1 MNSTPYGIHIVGG
14 GLAGYAAA
22 LALAPILTQ
31 QGESLTLYERTAPR
45 TAPRTDSIRTTTINA
60 VSYQFL
66 QKLGIIAALPAAAIS
81 PIHRIIVSDDSTAQ
95 QPPDAH
101 DPLMQWQH
109 DQPLA
114 WVIKN
119 SDFISVMADLMDKT
133 PTISRRTTTITG
145 YHPQH
150 PDLGAVAA
158 GLSVSDTTDD
168 HTSVDDTTT
177 DICVPASL
185 IIAADGSTSPLRQAA
200 AIQTITRDPKQN
212 AIVATLTLDAPHE
225 ATAWQKFLKTGP
237 MALMPL
243 SQPFEMALV
252 WSTTNADAARLMD
265 ADDAAFMHAFNTAS
279 GHIFGGAHTI
289 SRRQS
294 FPIMP
299 KHARTP
305 IARRLVL
312 IGDAAHSIH
321 PLAGQGYNLA
331 IGDIMALAKHISH
344 AKTLGMDVG
353 NAAMLKAYARAR
365 CPEIATMTL
374 ATDGLNWLFSGGDRR
389 RRVAGLGMSLANFP
403 PIKALAERVASGRM
417 FHRH

>member
-1 MNSTPYGIHIVGG
+1 MDSTAYGIHIVGG
-14 GLAGYAAA
+14 GLSGYAAA
-22 LALAPILTQ
+22 LALAGH
-31 QGESLTLYERTAPR
+31 GENLTLYERTAPQ
-45 TAPRTDSIRTTTINA
+45 TAPQTDAIRTTTINA

-66 QKLGIIAALPAAAIS
+66 QKLGIIAALPADAIS
-81 PIHRIIVSDDSTAQ
+81 PIRRIIVSDDSTPQ
-95 QPPDAH
+95 QPPQHPHDA
-101 DPLMQWQH
+101 LMQWHH

-119 SDFISVMADLMDKT
+119 SALINTMADFIKKT
-133 PTISRRTTTITG
+133 PAISRRTATITG

-150 PDLGAVAA
+150 ADLGAVAA
-158 GLSVSDTTDD
+158 GLSTNDNTIT
-168 HTSVDDTTT
+168 
-177 DICVPASL
+177 PASL
-185 IIAADGSTSPLRQAA
+185 IIAADGRTSLLRQAA
-200 AIQTITRDPKQN
+200 AIQTISRDPKQS

-225 ATAWQKFLKTGP
+225 ATAWQKFVKTGP

-243 SQPFEMALV
+243 SQPFDAALV
-252 WSTTNADAARLMD
+252 WSSTNDHAARLID
-265 ADDAAFMHAFNTAS
+265 ADDATFMHEFNTAS
-279 GHIFGGAHTI
+279 GDIFGGAHAI

-294 FPIMP
+294 FPIIP
-299 KHARTP
+299 QHARTP

-331 IGDIMALAKHISH
+331 IGDIMELAGQISCT
-344 AKTLGMDVG
+344 KTLGMDIG

-374 ATDGLNWLFSGGDRR
+374 ATDGLNWLFSFGARR
-389 RRVAGLGMSLANFP
+389 RRLAGIGMSLANFP
-403 PIKALAERVASGRM
+403 PIKALAERVASGRI

>member
-1 MNSTPYGIHIVGG
+1 MDSAPYGIHIVGG
-14 GLAGYAAA
+14 GLSGYAAA
-22 LALAPILTQ
+22 LALAG
-31 QGESLTLYERTAPR
+31 QGENLTLYERTPPQ
-45 TAPRTDSIRTTTINA
+45 TAPQTDSIRTTTINP

-66 QKLGIIAALPAAAIS
+66 QNLGVIDALPAAAIS
-81 PIHRIIVSDDSTAQ
+81 PIRRIIVSDDSTPQ
-95 QPPDAH
+95 HPHDA
-101 DPLMQWQH
+101 LMQWHH

-119 SDFISVMADLMDKT
+119 SALINTMADLIKKT
-133 PTISRRTTTITG
+133 PAISRRTATITG

-150 PDLGAVAA
+150 ADLGAVAA

-168 HTSVDDTTT
+168 DTSVDDIT
-177 DICVPASL
+177 PASL
-185 IIAADGSTSPLRQAA
+185 IIAADGRTSPLRQAA
-200 AIQTITRDPKQN
+200 AIQTISRDPKQS

-225 ATAWQKFLKTGP
+225 ATAWQKFVKTGP

-243 SQPFEMALV
+243 SQPFDAALV
-252 WSTTNADAARLMD
+252 WSSTNDHAAQLME
-265 ADDAAFMHAFNTAS
+265 ADDATFMHAFNTAS
-279 GHIFGGAHTI
+279 GQIFGGVRAI
-289 SRRQS
+289 SRRQNFS
-294 FPIMP
+294 IMP
-299 KHARTP
+299 QHARTP

-331 IGDIMALAKHISH
+331 IGDIMELAGQISRT
-344 AKTLGMDVG
+344 KILGMDIG

-374 ATDGLNWLFSGGDRR
+374 ATDGLNWLFSFGARR
-389 RRVAGLGMSLANFP
+389 RRLAGIGMSLANFP
-403 PIKALAERVASGRM
+403 PLKALAERVASGRI

>member
-1 MNSTPYGIHIVGG
+1 MDSTPYGIHIVGG
-14 GLAGYAAA
+14 GLSGYAAA
-22 LALAPILTQ
+22 LALAG
-31 QGESLTLYERTAPR
+31 QGENLTLYERTAPQTAPQ
-45 TAPRTDSIRTTTINA
+45 TAPRTAPKPDAIRTTTINP

-66 QKLGIIAALPAAAIS
+66 QNLGVIDALPADAIS
-81 PIHRIIVSDDSTAQ
+81 PIRRIIVSDDSTAQ
-95 QPPDAH
+95 QPPD
-101 DPLMQWQH
+101 PLMEWQH

-119 SDFISVMADLMDKT
+119 SDLINTMADLIKKT
-133 PTISRRTTTITG
+133 PAISRRTATITG

-158 GLSVSDTTDD
+158 GLTNDADITT
-168 HTSVDDTTT
+168 
-177 DICVPASL
+177 PASL
-185 IIAADGSTSPLRQAA
+185 IIAADGRTSPLRQAA
-200 AIQTITRDPKQN
+200 AIQTITRDPKQS

-225 ATAWQKFLKTGP
+225 ATAWQKFVKGGP

-243 SQPFEMALV
+243 SQPHEAALV
-252 WSTTNADAARLMD
+252 WSMTNDHAAHLID
-265 ADDAAFMHAFNTAS
+265 ADDATFMHAFNTAS
-279 GHIFGGAHTI
+279 GDIFGGAHAI
-289 SRRQS
+289 SCRQNFS
-294 FPIMP
+294 IMP

-331 IGDIMALAKHISH
+331 IGDIMELAGQISRT
-344 AKTLGMDVG
+344 KMLGMDIG

-374 ATDGLNWLFSGGDRR
+374 ATDGLNWLFSFGARR
-389 RRVAGLGMSLANFP
+389 RRLAGIGMSLANFP
-403 PIKALAERVASGRM
+403 PIKALAERVASGRI

>member
-1 MNSTPYGIHIVGG
+1 MDSAPYGIHIVGG
-14 GLAGYAAA
+14 GLSGYAAA
-22 LALAPILTQ
+22 LALAG
-31 QGESLTLYERTAPR
+31 QGESLTLYERTAPQ
-45 TAPRTDSIRTTTINA
+45 TAPKPDAIRTTTINA

-66 QKLGIIAALPAAAIS
+66 QNLGVIDALPADAIS
-81 PIHRIIVSDDSTAQ
+81 PIRRIIVSDDSTPQ
-95 QPPDAH
+95 QPP

-119 SDFISVMADLMDKT
+119 NDFISAMADLIDKN
-133 PTISRRTTTITG
+133 PAISRRTATITG

-158 GLSVSDTTDD
+158 GLTNAEDALT
-168 HTSVDDTTT
+168 
-177 DICVPASL
+177 PASL
-185 IIAADGSTSPLRQAA
+185 IIAADGRTSPLRQAA
-200 AIQTITRDPKQN
+200 AIQTITRDPKQS

-225 ATAWQKFLKTGP
+225 ATAWQKFVKTGP

-243 SQPFEMALV
+243 SQPFDAALV
-252 WSTTNADAARLMD
+252 WSSTNDHAAHLIE
-265 ADDAAFMHAFNTAS
+265 ADDATFMHAFNTAS
-279 GHIFGGAHTI
+279 GQIFGGAHAI
-289 SRRQS
+289 SCRQNFS
-294 FPIMP
+294 IIP

-331 IGDIMALAKHISH
+331 IGDIMALAGQISRT
-344 AKTLGMDVG
+344 KILGMDIG

-365 CPEIATMTL
+365 CPEIAMMTL
-374 ATDGLNWLFSGGDRR
+374 ATDGLNWLFSFGARR
-389 RRVAGLGMSLANFP
+389 RRLAGIGMSLANFP
-403 PIKALAERVASGRM
+403 PIKALAERVASGRI

>member
-1 MNSTPYGIHIVGG
+1 MDSAPYGIHIVGG
-14 GLAGYAAA
+14 GLTGYAAA
-22 LALAPILTQ
+22 LALAG
-31 QGESLTLYERTAPR
+31 QGESLTLYERTAPQ
-45 TAPRTDSIRTTTINA
+45 TAPPTDTIRTTTINA

-66 QKLGIIAALPAAAIS
+66 QKLGIIAALPADAIS
-81 PIHRIIVSDDSTAQ
+81 PIHRIIVSDDSTPQ
-95 QPPDAH
+95 QPP

-119 SDFISVMADLMDKT
+119 SDFISAMADLIDKN
-133 PTISRRTTTITG
+133 PAISRRTATITG

-150 PDLGAVAA
+150 TDLGAVAA
-158 GLSVSDTTDD
+158 GLTNAEDALT
-168 HTSVDDTTT
+168 
-177 DICVPASL
+177 PASL
-185 IIAADGSTSPLRQAA
+185 IIAADGRTSPLRQAA
-200 AIQTITRDPKQN
+200 AIQTITRDPKQS

-225 ATAWQKFLKTGP
+225 ATAWQKFVKTGP

-243 SQPFEMALV
+243 SQPFDAALV
-252 WSTTNADAARLMD
+252 WSSTNDHAARLID
-265 ADDAAFMHAFNTAS
+265 ADDATFMHAFNTAS
-279 GHIFGGAHTI
+279 GDIFGGAHAI
-289 SRRQS
+289 SPRQT

-299 KHARTP
+299 QHARTP

-331 IGDIMALAKHISH
+331 IGDIMELAGQISRT
-344 AKTLGMDVG
+344 KILGMDIG

-374 ATDGLNWLFSGGDRR
+374 ATDGLNWLFSFGARR
-389 RRVAGLGMSLANFP
+389 RRLAGIGMSLANFP
-403 PIKALAERVASGRM
+403 PLKILAEKVASGRM
-417 FHRH
+417 WHRH

>member
-1 MNSTPYGIHIVGG
+1 MDSTPYGIHIVGG
-14 GLAGYAAA
+14 GLSGYAAA
-22 LALAPILTQ
+22 LALAG
-31 QGESLTLYERTAPR
+31 QGENLTLYERTAPR
-45 TAPRTDSIRTTTINA
+45 TAPQAAPRTDTIRTTTINA

-66 QKLGIIAALPAAAIS
+66 QNLGVIDALPAAAIS

-95 QPPDAH
+95 HPPDAH

-119 SDFISVMADLMDKT
+119 SDFISAMADLIDKN
-133 PTISRRTTTITG
+133 PAISRRTATITG

-150 PDLGAVAA
+150 PDLGAGAA
-158 GLSVSDTTDD
+158 GLTNDADTTN
-168 HTSVDDTTT
+168 
-177 DICVPASL
+177 PASL
-185 IIAADGSTSPLRQAA
+185 IIAADGRTSPLRQAA
-200 AIQTITRDPKQN
+200 AIQTISRDPKQS

-225 ATAWQKFLKTGP
+225 ATAWQKFVKGGP

-243 SQPFEMALV
+243 SQPHEAALV
-252 WSTTNADAARLMD
+252 WSMTNDHAARLID
-265 ADDAAFMHAFNTAS
+265 ADDATFMHEFNTAS
-279 GHIFGGAHTI
+279 GDIFGGAHAI
-289 SRRQS
+289 SRRQNFS
-294 FPIMP
+294 IIPQ
-299 KHARTP
+299 HARTP

-331 IGDIMALAKHISH
+331 IGDIMELAGQISRT
-344 AKTLGMDVG
+344 KTLGMDIG

-374 ATDGLNWLFSGGDRR
+374 ATDGLNWLFSFGARR
-389 RRVAGLGMSLANFP
+389 RRLAGIGMSLANFP
-403 PIKALAERVASGRM
+403 PLKALAERVASGRM
-417 FHRH
+417 WHRH

>member
-1 MNSTPYGIHIVGG
+1 MDSAPYGIHIVGG
-14 GLAGYAAA
+14 GLSGYAAA
-22 LALAPILTQ
+22 LALAG
-31 QGESLTLYERTAPR
+31 QGESLTLYERTAPQ
-45 TAPRTDSIRTTTINA
+45 TDTIRTTTINP

-66 QKLGIIAALPAAAIS
+66 QNLGVIAALPADAIS
-81 PIHRIIVSDDSTAQ
+81 PIRRIIVSDDSTAQ
-95 QPPDAH
+95 QPP

-119 SDFISVMADLMDKT
+119 SALINTMADLIKKT
-133 PTISRRTTTITG
+133 PAISRRTATITG

-150 PDLGAVAA
+150 ADLGAVAA

-168 HTSVDDTTT
+168 DTSVDDTT
-177 DICVPASL
+177 PASL
-185 IIAADGSTSPLRQAA
+185 IIAADGRTSPLRQAA
-200 AIQTITRDPKQN
+200 AIQTITRDPKQS

-225 ATAWQKFLKTGP
+225 ATAWQKFVKTGP

-243 SQPFEMALV
+243 SQPHEAALV
-252 WSTTNADAARLMD
+252 WSMTNDHAARLID
-265 ADDAAFMHAFNTAS
+265 ADDATFMHAFNTAS
-279 GHIFGGAHTI
+279 GDIFGGAHAI
-289 SRRQS
+289 SPRQNFS
-294 FPIMP
+294 IMP
-299 KHARTP
+299 QHARTP

-331 IGDIMALAKHISH
+331 IGDIMELAGQISRT
-344 AKTLGMDVG
+344 KTLGMDIG

-374 ATDGLNWLFSGGDRR
+374 ATDGLNWLFSFGARR
-389 RRVAGLGMSLANFP
+389 RRLAGIGMSLANFP
-403 PIKALAERVASGRM
+403 PLKILAEKVASGRIW
-417 FHRH
+417 HRH